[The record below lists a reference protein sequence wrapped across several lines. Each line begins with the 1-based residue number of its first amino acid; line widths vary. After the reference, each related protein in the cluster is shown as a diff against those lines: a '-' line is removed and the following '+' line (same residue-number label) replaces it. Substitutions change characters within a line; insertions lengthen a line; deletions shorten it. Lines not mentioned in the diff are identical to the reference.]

1 MGDEHRRALIV
12 ITTYWSRDAFA
23 LMLNLT
29 SAMSLIPLLL
39 VAGFAVMVVRRGDGY
54 APDDKRSLDLFIAGL
69 ATVYTIFLLFAG
81 GLKFIVLSA
90 VLYAPGTAL
99 YVWARREQGV
109 PVFSRMSDWVI
120 FIAAAIGAI
129 VGVWWIATGYIAI

>member
-1 MGDEHRRALIV
+1 
-12 ITTYWSRDAFA
+12 
-23 LMLNLT
+23 
-29 SAMSLIPLLL
+29 
-39 VAGFAVMVVRRGDGY
+39 MVVRRGQGY
-54 APDDKRSLDLFIAGL
+54 APNEARNLDLFIAGL

-109 PVFSRMSDWVI
+109 PVFARMSDWVI
-120 FIAAAIGAI
+120 FIAAAIGAV